1 MKIFSSLHLL
11 AALGVLGA
19 AASAWAQVDTS
30 QWKCESCPYPKGTT
44 GTADVGLG
52 DVTDSSQKFGDYTG
66 LNKKGG
72 FLVLGGNVSRRGDDG
87 YYADLTGED
96 LGLDNRRLSGRAG
109 REGLYSLRVGYQEIP
124 RHLTE
129 GARTPFLGSGSS
141 TLTLPAG
148 FPAADTPSMPLGAAL
163 GPVDIGF
170 KYKRLDLGGTYLG
183 GRDWNAYLDLRH
195 DERDGT
201 RPTSGSFFST
211 ASQFEA
217 PVHEKTDQ
225 GEVGFTYATRRIQA
239 TLSYAF
245 SLFHNDDTS
254 VTWANP
260 FLPVTAGATT
270 GQLALAPDNQFQQI
284 RATGGYDITPTIRL
298 SADAAFGRMTQD
310 DAFLAPTLNAVLAPT
325 VPALPATSLSGHVD
339 TFNGG
344 VKLTATPM
352 QGLRLMASYD
362 RDRRDNKTPVRSFPV
377 VTTDMFL
384 QPNPRSNTPF
394 SYINDRFKLL
404 GDYAAASLPAHL
416 RFSGGADFDYRNR
429 SYQEVTNTR
438 EYTLWGKVNARPLEA
453 MGVSFKYAHS
463 WRDNSVYGTAYWFYP
478 ENPMLR
484 KFNLADRL
492 RDSAELRF
500 DYTFSEKISLGVTA
514 DYANDD
520 YNHSPVGLTS
530 ARTANLAAELAVVFA
545 ESTRGRAFWQTQQI
559 KSQQNGSQ
567 SFGAPDWSG
576 REKDTF
582 DMLGVGIKHMASEK
596 LDIGADLAFT
606 RGRREMDVDHGIGPP
621 AFPTASAD
629 MDSFTVYGV
638 YKLKDNISIAGSY
651 AYEHY
656 SSSDWR
662 LDGIAPATV
671 PNLLALGMQSPN
683 YSVSVL
689 RIALRYKF

>member
-11 AALGVLGA
+11 AALGVLSA

-44 GTADVGLG
+44 GSVDAGVG

-96 LGLDNRRLSGRAG
+96 LGLDNRRLYGRAG

-129 GARTPFLGSGSS
+129 GARTPFLGSGSG

-148 FPAADTPSMPLGAAL
+148 FPAADTPSMPAAAL
-163 GPVDIGF
+163 GPIDLGF
-170 KYKRLDLGGTYLG
+170 KYRRLDLGGTYLG

-195 DERDGT
+195 DEREGT
-201 RPTSGSFFST
+201 RPTSGSFFNT
-211 ASQFEA
+211 ASQFAA

-225 GEVGFTYATRRIQA
+225 GEVGFSYATRRIQA

-245 SLFHNDDTS
+245 SIFHNDDSS
-254 VTWANP
+254 VTWSNP
-260 FLPVTAGATT
+260 FLPVVPGATS

-310 DAFLAPTLNAVLAPT
+310 EAFLAPTLNAALAPT
-325 VPALPATSLSGHVD
+325 VPPLPANSLGGRVD

-344 VKLTATPM
+344 VKLTAAPM
-352 QGLRLMASYD
+352 QGLRLVASYD
-362 RDRRDNKTPVRSFPV
+362 RDRHDNRTPVRSFPLV
-377 VTTDMFL
+377 STDMFL
-384 QPNPRSNTPF
+384 QPNPRNTTPF
-394 SYINDRFKLL
+394 SYTIDRVRLL

-416 RFSGGADFDYRNR
+416 RFSGGADFDYRDR
-429 SYQEVTNTR
+429 SYQEVVNTR
-438 EYTLWGKVNARPLEA
+438 EYTLWGKVNAQPLEA
-453 MGVSFKYAHS
+453 MNVSFKYAHS

-478 ENPMLR
+478 ENPLLR

-492 RDSAELRF
+492 RDAAELRF
-500 DYTFSEKISLGVTA
+500 DYTFNDNISLGVTA
-514 DYANDD
+514 EYANDD

-530 ARTANLAAELAVVFA
+530 ARTSNLAAELAVVLG
-545 ESTRGRAFWQTQQI
+545 ENTRGRAFWQTQI
-559 KSQQNGSQ
+559 IRSAQNGSQ
-567 SFGAPDWSG
+567 SFGAPDWTG
-576 REKDTF
+576 TEKDNF
-582 DMLGVGIKHMASEK
+582 DMLGIGVKHVAIPEK
-596 LDIGADLAFT
+596 LDIGADVTFT
-606 RGRREMDVDHGIGPP
+606 TAHSDMNVDQGTHPP
-621 AFPTASAD
+621 GFPTMTAK
-629 MDSFTVYGV
+629 MDSVRLYGV

-651 AYEHY
+651 AYEYY
-656 SSSDWR
+656 SSTDWR

-671 PNLLALGMQSPN
+671 PNLLALGMQAPH
-683 YSVSVL
+683 YSLSVF
-689 RIALRYKF
+689 RVALRYKF